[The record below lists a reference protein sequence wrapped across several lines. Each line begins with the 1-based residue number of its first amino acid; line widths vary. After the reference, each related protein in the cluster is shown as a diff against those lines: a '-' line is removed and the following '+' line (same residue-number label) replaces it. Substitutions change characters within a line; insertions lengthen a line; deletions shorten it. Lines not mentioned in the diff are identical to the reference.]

1 MNCEKGDLAMIVRGL
16 AGTECRLVG
25 TLVTVGTLHST
36 SSFFGPV
43 WNVTHMN
50 PYLGLRAN
58 GKSGKVSGV
67 GTIGTTGHCPDDWL
81 RPIRDPGEEA
91 VDESLLWFRIPEFDT
106 V

>member
-43 WNVTHMN
+43 
-50 PYLGLRAN
+50 
-58 GKSGKVSGV
+58 
-67 GTIGTTGHCPDDWL
+67 
-81 RPIRDPGEEA
+81 
-91 VDESLLWFRIPEFDT
+91 
-106 V
+106 

>member
-16 AGTECRLVG
+16 AGADSRLVG

-43 WNVTHMN
+43 WNVTHMS
-50 PYLGLRAN
+50 PHLGVRAS
-58 GKSGKVSGV
+58 GGSGKVTGV
-67 GTIGTTGHCPDDWL
+67 GTIGTAGHCPDDWL
-81 RPIRDPGEEA
+81 RPIRDPGDEA
-91 VDESLLWFRIPEFDT
+91 VDEVLLRVGLPEGET

>member
-1 MNCEKGDLAMIVRGL
+1 
-16 AGTECRLVG
+16 
-25 TLVTVGTLHST
+25 VGTLHST